1 MFNVFVCNKYNEMM
15 SFTLFDIHDALSL
28 YYSIMKDNTVNY
40 VSITSYHLDENGKFF
55 DSEIIRIYE
64 RD

>member
-1 MFNVFVCNKYNEMM
+1 MYDVFVCNQYNEMM
-15 SFTLFDIHDALSL
+15 SFTLYDIHDALSL
-28 YYSIMKDNTVNY
+28 YYAIIRDNTVNH

-55 DSEIIRIYE
+55 DSETIRVYD

>member
-1 MFNVFVCNKYNEMM
+1 MM